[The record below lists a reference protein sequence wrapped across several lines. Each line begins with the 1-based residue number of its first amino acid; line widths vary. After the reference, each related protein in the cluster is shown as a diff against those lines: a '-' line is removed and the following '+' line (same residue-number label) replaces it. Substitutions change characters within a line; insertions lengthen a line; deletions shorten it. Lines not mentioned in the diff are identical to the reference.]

1 MSIKISGTG
10 SFIPKNIIK
19 NDFFLDSEFYDKNGE
34 PYPNSNKDI
43 IEKFESI
50 TGIKERR
57 YADKNHNTSDLATLA
72 SKEAIKDAGIDKE
85 EIDYIILAHNF
96 GEIDHGT
103 NQYIALPS
111 VATLVKHK
119 LEIKN
124 DNCVAYDI
132 IFGCPGW
139 VEGIIQAKAF
149 INSGMAK
156 KCLVIGADTLSR
168 TVDKNDRDSL
178 IFADGAGAVIVE
190 ESQEQGGVL
199 SHKTITKAGKEA
211 LYLFCKSS
219 YHPKTKSKTKF
230 IKMNGRKVYE
240 FAISTIPAALKSC
253 IEESGKSIDDV
264 KKIFLH
270 QANEKLDEAVLK
282 YFYKLYDRPIPENI
296 MPISVDVLGNTSV
309 ATIPTLYDIVLKDKF
324 KGHQL
329 KKGDIIIFA
338 SVGAGM
344 NVNAITY
351 QL

>member
-10 SFIPKNIIK
+10 SFIPKNIVK
-19 NDFFLDSEFYDKNGE
+19 NNTFLDSEFYDKNGE

-43 IEKFESI
+43 IEKFELI

-57 YADKNHNTSDLATLA
+57 YADKNHNTSDLATFA
-72 SKEAIKDAGIDKE
+72 SIEAIKDAGIDKE
-85 EIDYIILAHNF
+85 EIDYIIVAHNF
-96 GEIDHGT
+96 GEIDYNT

-119 LEIKN
+119 LEISN
-124 DNCVAYDI
+124 ENCVAYDI

-178 IFADGAGAVIVE
+178 IFADGAGAAIVE
-190 ESQEQGGVL
+190 KSEDKGGIL

-211 LYLFCKSS
+211 LYLFCKNS
-219 YHPKTKSKTKF
+219 YSPKIQSKTKF

-240 FAISTIPAALKSC
+240 FAISTIPHALKSC
-253 IEESGKSIDDV
+253 IEKSGKNIDDI

-309 ATIPTLYDIVLKDKF
+309 ATIPTLYDIVLKKNF
-324 KGHQL
+324 KGHKL
-329 KKGDIIIFA
+329 KKGDTIIFA

-351 QL
+351 QI

>member
-1 MSIKISGTG
+1 M
-10 SFIPKNIIK
+10 
-19 NDFFLDSEFYDKNGE
+19 
-34 PYPNSNKDI
+34 
-43 IEKFESI
+43 
-50 TGIKERR
+50 
-57 YADKNHNTSDLATLA
+57 A
-72 SKEAIKDAGIDKE
+72 S
-85 EIDYIILAHNF
+85 
-96 GEIDHGT
+96 
-103 NQYIALPS
+103 
-111 VATLVKHK
+111 LVKHK

-124 DNCVAYDI
+124 ENCVAYDI

-178 IFADGAGAVIVE
+178 IFADGAGAAIIE
-190 ESQEQGGVL
+190 ESQEQGGIL

-211 LYLFCKSS
+211 MYLFCKSS

-309 ATIPTLYDIVLKDKF
+309 ATIPTLYDIVLKENF

-329 KKGDIIIFA
+329 KKGEIIIFA

>member
-19 NDFFLDSEFYDKNGE
+19 NDSFLDSEFFDKNGE
-34 PYPNSNKDI
+34 PYPNTNKDI
-43 IEKFESI
+43 IDKFESI

-57 YADKNHNTSDLATLA
+57 YADKNHNTSDLATFA
-72 SKEAIKDAGIDKE
+72 SIEAIKDAGIDKE
-85 EIDYIILAHNF
+85 EIDYIIVAHNF
-96 GEIDHGT
+96 GEIDYKT

-119 LEIKN
+119 LEISN
-124 DNCVAYDI
+124 ENCVAYDI

-149 INSGMAK
+149 IKSGMAK

-178 IFADGAGAVIVE
+178 IFADGAGAAIVE
-190 ESQEQGGVL
+190 KSNDEGGIL
-199 SHKTITKAGKEA
+199 SHNTITKAGKEA
-211 LYLFCKSS
+211 LYLFCENS
-219 YHPKTKSKTKF
+219 YSPKINSETKF

-240 FAISTIPAALKSC
+240 FAISTIPSAIKSC
-253 IEESGKSIDDV
+253 IEDSGKDIDDI

-282 YFYKLYDRPIPENI
+282 YFYKLYDKPIPENI

-309 ATIPTLYDIVLKDKF
+309 ATIPTLYDIVLKKNF
-324 KGHQL
+324 KGHKL
-329 KKGDIIIFA
+329 SKGDTIVFA

-351 QL
+351 QI

>member
-19 NDFFLDSEFYDKNGE
+19 NDSFLDSEFFDKNGE
-34 PYPNSNKDI
+34 PYPNTNKDI
-43 IEKFESI
+43 IDKFESI

-57 YADKNHNTSDLATLA
+57 YADKNHNTSDLATFA
-72 SKEAIKDAGIDKE
+72 SIEAIKDSGIDKE
-85 EIDYIILAHNF
+85 EIDYIIVAHNF
-96 GEIDHGT
+96 GEIDYNT
-103 NQYIALPS
+103 NQYTALPS

-119 LEIKN
+119 LEISN
-124 DNCVAYDI
+124 ENCVAYDI

-178 IFADGAGAVIVE
+178 IFADGAGAAIVE
-190 ESQEQGGVL
+190 KSKDKGGIL

-211 LYLFCKSS
+211 LYLFCENS
-219 YHPKTKSKTKF
+219 YNPKINSKTKF

-240 FAISTIPAALKSC
+240 FAISTIPNALKSC
-253 IEESGKSIDDV
+253 IEKSDKNIDDI

-309 ATIPTLYDIVLKDKF
+309 ATIPTLYDIVLKKNF
-324 KGHQL
+324 KGHKL
-329 KKGDIIIFA
+329 SKGDTIVFA

-351 QL
+351 QI